1 MRLLTACLAASLAF
15 LAVPASAAEFSDSQK
30 TEIES
35 IVRSYLLANPEVL
48 EEAFT
53 ALQERRREAESVAQ
67 RDAVGENKEA
77 LFNSPRQAVLGNP
90 DGDVTVVEFFDYN
103 CGYCRQAAQDLDKL
117 ISENPNLKVV
127 LKEFPVLGP
136 PSVEASQVGI
146 AVNEVA
152 PERYGEFHDALLASE
167 SRVDGKTALALVDK
181 LGIDRA
187 AVEKAMDSDTVQA
200 TIEEVYALAN
210 TLSLTGTPSYVVGDA
225 VFVGAVG
232 YDTLQ
237 GQVNKLTCG
246 EATC

>member
-1 MRLLTACLAASLAF
+1 MRLLTACLAASLTF

-48 EEAFT
+48 EEAFS

-67 RDAVGENKEA
+67 RDAVAENKEA
-77 LFNSPRQAVLGNP
+77 LVNSPRQVVLGNP
-90 DGDVTVVEFFDYN
+90 DGDVTLVEFFDYN
-103 CGYCRQAAQDLDKL
+103 CGYCRQAAEDLDKL
-117 ISENPNLKVV
+117 ISNNPKLRVV

-136 PSVEASQVGI
+136 PSVEAAQVGI

-152 PERYGEFHDALLASE
+152 PGRYGEFHDALLGSE
-167 SRVDGKTALALVDK
+167 GRVDGKAALALVEK

-187 AVEKAMDSDTVQA
+187 AVEKAMDSDVVQA
-200 TIEEVYALAN
+200 TIEEVYGLAN

-225 VFVGAVG
+225 VYVGAVG

>member
-90 DGDVTVVEFFDYN
+90 DGDVTLVEFFDYN

>member
-1 MRLLTACLAASLAF
+1 MRLLTACLAAF
-15 LAVPASAAEFSDSQK
+15 LAIATVPASAAEFDASQK
-30 TEIES
+30 AEIES
-35 IVRSYLLANPEVL
+35 IVRGYLLANPEVL
-48 EEAFT
+48 EEAFAT
-53 ALQERRREAESVAQ
+53 LQERRREAESVAQ
-67 RDAVGENKEA
+67 RDAVGDNKEA

-90 DGDVTVVEFFDYN
+90 EGDVTLVEFFDYN
-103 CGYCRQAAQDLDKL
+103 CGYCRQASKDLEKL

-136 PSVEASQVGI
+136 PSVEAAQVGI

-152 PERYGEFHDALLASE
+152 PDRYGEFHDTLLASE
-167 SRVDGKTALALVDK
+167 TRVDGKAALALVDT

-187 AVEKAMDSDTVQA
+187 AVEAAMDSDVVQA
-200 TIEEVYALAN
+200 TIEEVYGLAN

-237 GQVNKLTCG
+237 GHVNKLTCG
-246 EATC
+246 EASC